1 MRVMLVDDDSH
12 RRAAIESALRAV
24 GSEIVCLASS
34 ESNLAAAA
42 ERDRPDII
50 LIDVESPSRDTLE
63 SLGRAT
69 RECPRP
75 IVLFTDQG
83 DTGMIRRALK
93 AGVTS
98 YVLEGMN
105 PARLRA
111 VLDVAIIGFEE
122 HQKLR
127 RDLQEA
133 KDELAKQGDV
143 EMAKSLLMQRRNV
156 GAAEAIGLL
165 RNMAKK
171 NGVSLGDA
179 ARMLITASD
188 VL

>member
-1 MRVMLVDDDSH
+1 MRVMLVDDDPD
-12 RRAAIESALRAV
+12 RRATIESTLRAI
-24 GSEIVCLASS
+24 GSEIVCLATS

-42 ERDRPDII
+42 ERGRPDII

-63 SLGRAT
+63 SLGQVSRD
-69 RECPRP
+69 CPRP

-98 YVLEGMN
+98 YVLAGMN
-105 PARLRA
+105 PAQLRA

-122 HQKLR
+122 YQKLKA
-127 RDLQEA
+127 DLQQA

-143 EMAKSLLMQRRNV
+143 EMAKSLVMQRRNV
-156 GAAEAIGLL
+156 DAAEALGMI
-165 RNMAKK
+165 RNLAKK
-171 NGVSLGDA
+171 NGISLGDA
-179 ARMLITASD
+179 ARMLITASSF
-188 VL
+188 L